1 MYTYLS
7 NLPEKFPL
15 HLLVFSERGRRAHE
29 HSSRAAAAAAA
40 TAAATATTTA
50 TTIAATAAPAIRI
63 RRCRRRL
70 AHGARSPPGP
80 APANTVHGST
90 PTTPTSTLAATAAAP
105 AAPAQ
110 HRCSLESC
118 LCSPL
123 SKGGG
128 INAPGRSS
136 PASYIT
142 SEPDRSRPAAS
153 APVAPPEAD
162 GETELPPPKAV
173 GVLRGLL
180 SFVLLLLLLLLLGG
194 FRLPG
199 RGGDGGPGGSG
210 ASGTAGAVMAAA
222 GDSAGSGAVA
232 QRPVCAHDA
241 ELAVR
246 SKRGYGA
253 HQLPV
258 VGGRLVLL
266 AVGFS
271 AQLWLGFR

>member
-7 NLPEKFPL
+7 NLPEKLPL
-15 HLLVFSERGRRAHE
+15 HLLVFSERGRRPHE
-29 HSSRAAAAAAA
+29 YSSRAAAAAAA
-40 TAAATATTTA
+40 ATTTTA
-50 TTIAATAAPAIRI
+50 TTTTTAATAAPAIRI

-70 AHGARSPPGP
+70 AHGARPPPGP

-123 SKGGG
+123 SEGGG
-128 INAPGRSS
+128 ANAPGRSS

-173 GVLRGLL
+173 GVFRGLL
-180 SFVLLLLLLLLLGG
+180 SFVLLLLLLLLGG

-241 ELAVR
+241 ELAV
-246 SKRGYGA
+246 
-253 HQLPV
+253 
-258 VGGRLVLL
+258 
-266 AVGFS
+266 
-271 AQLWLGFR
+271 